1 MCHVQT
7 RRERGCL
14 AGLNRTLGL
23 SDELFVLVDS
33 VLLTGLG
40 RVMLMPSLVLAARIC
55 PEVRP
60 HHSKGKIVAAGHNKS
75 DWHAVAEVWP
85 GLCALD
91 HSIESI
97 SHVH

>member
-1 MCHVQT
+1 MCHIRT
-7 RRERGCL
+7 WREGACL

-60 HHSKGKIVAAGHNKS
+60 HQQQAR
-75 DWHAVAEVWP
+75 
-85 GLCALD
+85 
-91 HSIESI
+91 
-97 SHVH
+97 